1 MQSIDQIP
9 TEAITMGLG
18 SIMKAKKILLLASG
32 KNKAPI
38 IARLIKDGVVT
49 TQNPASFCLFTLMQQ

>member
-1 MQSIDQIP
+1 
-9 TEAITMGLG
+9 MGLG